1 MLITRLVSLIGLLL
15 LLGVDTSSEWP
26 RPSSSAIAI
35 EQDWLF
41 EEVFYNPE
49 GGLWRSKLDS
59 SVVSG
64 RITARYP
71 NEKLH
76 KHIPVIDGMKEGV
89 VLTYFPSGQVMF
101 SESYNK
107 NRLDGKVQRW
117 GMESGYQLI
126 AQLNY
131 KEGKLH
137 GVQKKWYATG
147 ELHKLMYMAHGREEG
162 LQRAYRKNGVLY
174 ANYEAKN
181 GRVFGLRRTQLCFE
195 LDAENVVYE
204 K

>member
-1 MLITRLVSLIGLLL
+1 
-15 LLGVDTSSEWP
+15 
-26 RPSSSAIAI
+26 
-35 EQDWLF
+35 
-41 EEVFYNPE
+41 
-49 GGLWRSKLDS
+49 
-59 SVVSG
+59 
-64 RITARYP
+64 
-71 NEKLH
+71 
-76 KHIPVIDGMKEGV
+76 MKEGV